1 MHGRH
6 ESSPYKPAQT
16 PILAEVSFIHSAAP
30 MESPAHLQRSHTL
43 ANVLD
48 FAEGRSLGLGSLVAL
63 GGQPSALPLSL
74 GQLLRGA
81 GRWTHL
87 GAIPQR
93 GGSS

>member
-1 MHGRH
+1 
-6 ESSPYKPAQT
+6 
-16 PILAEVSFIHSAAP
+16 

-93 GGSS
+93 GRLSGKEVPLEHTRGLEVALNGTGKLLV